1 MTHWP
6 IVSSDQ
12 NVKALFFTAAAY
24 NGGGGGDTTRTLKL
38 VKSPSSANQHL
49 VFTGQMLI
57 LSPNQRYQGSEGKHK
72 PSTGLVMS
80 AYYHQRIC
88 VFALEQ
94 ETEFETMKTLVDSV
108 CVVQR
113 NHISVVTWLLTDIRQ
128 GFTNGPI
135 TIATRVRFE
144 YDSST
149 LRGFSCA
156 RIRVRYEHPTR
167 IAWRRVIQLIDSWSL
182 FTVA

>member
-1 MTHWP
+1 MSHGYWPVTHVTHTDLLTHVTHDPLTHCQLWP
-6 IVSSDQ
+6 DCQIT
-12 NVKALFFTAAAY
+12 FFTAAAY

-72 PSTGLVMS
+72 PSTGHLMS

-94 ETEFETMKTLVDSV
+94 ETEFETMKTLVHPV
-108 CVVQR
+108 CVVQSK
-113 NHISVVTWLLTDIRQ
+113 HITCSVCHV
-128 GFTNGPI
+128 
-135 TIATRVRFE
+135 AT
-144 YDSST
+144 YWHMT
-149 LRGFSCA
+149 GL
-156 RIRVRYEHPTR
+156 H
-167 IAWRRVIQLIDSWSL
+167 
-182 FTVA
+182 